1 FFYTNTLHRRA
12 PGSMPDPDT
21 ASTRAFSSLRA
32 PWFNVSCCPPN
43 IARTIASL
51 ASLVATVDDNG
62 LQLHQYATSTITTA
76 LPDGTPIGLDVET
89 TYPEEG
95 AVTIRVRE
103 TAPRPWT
110 LSLRVPAWANG
121 ATLTHQT
128 TAGQQRVSTASGPV
142 AGVTATFA
150 AGDTVTLNLPMTP
163 QFIHADPRIDAIRGC
178 VAVHRGPVVYCA
190 EQPADNS
197 ASLDQLVV
205 DTGVAPSCSDG
216 RLLVEASWRQRT
228 NSPWPYHP
236 AANDEVPSATDPL
249 ALIPYHDWGQSGLCT
264 MRVWLPT
271 D

>member
-1 FFYTNTLHRRA
+1 
-12 PGSMPDPDT
+12 
-21 ASTRAFSSLRA
+21 
-32 PWFNVSCCPPN
+32 
-43 IARTIASL
+43 
-51 ASLVATVDDNG
+51 VATVDDNG

-163 QFIHADPRIDAIRGC
+163 QFIHADPRIDAVRGC

>member
-1 FFYTNTLHRRA
+1 MHRR
-12 PGSMPDPDT
+12 S
-21 ASTRAFSSLRA
+21 
-32 PWFNVSCCPPN
+32 
-43 IARTIASL
+43 RT
-51 ASLVATVDDNG
+51 V
-62 LQLHQYATSTITTA
+62 
-76 LPDGTPIGLDVET
+76 DVET

-95 AVTIRVRE
+95 AVTLRVRE

-110 LSLRVPAWANG
+110 LSLRVPAWASG
-121 ATLTHQT
+121 ATLTHQA

-150 AGDTVTLNLPMTP
+150 AGDTVTLNQPMTP
-163 QFIHADPRIDAIRGC
+163 QFIHAVPRIDAVRGC

-197 ASLDQLVV
+197 ASLGQLVV